1 MPRPPAI
8 LNMILEV
15 LEEFKR
21 PMTISEIHATL
32 KAQGRS
38 VHEESVRR
46 TLHRETSKEKRKVRI
61 QSWEHAGFAVS
72 GVFCRYEIGS
82 EANAPRRKKERPP
95 KKKPGGQRRLDVSP
109 EERERRDRTNARRQA
124 KRKALALEIKLAGR
138 RGFSRW
144 EVGL

>member
-8 LNMILEV
+8 LNMVLEV

-21 PMTISEIHATL
+21 PMTISEIHAAL
-32 KAQGRS
+32 QVQGRS
-38 VHEESVRR
+38 VNEESVRK
-46 TLHRETSKEKRKVRI
+46 TLHRETAKEKRKVRI
-61 QSWEHAGFAVS
+61 QSWEHAGFGVS
-72 GVFCRYEIGS
+72 GVFCRYEVGS
-82 EANAPRRKKERPP
+82 EANVPRKKKERPP
-95 KKKPGGQRRLDVSP
+95 KKKPGGQRKLDVPP
-109 EERERRDRTNARRQA
+109 EQRKRMDEINARRQA